1 MAKGASKAAGVP
13 LPTLGPGSSS
23 AAAWP
28 AVTLAENSTFHVK
41 HPSSRIAKPRH
52 ARPLQAPPESLD
64 EPPIPVPEGARAFQ
78 LRKDG
83 RAVSEFTSTGVER
96 TRFELSKFTIAWI
109 SERWGGGE
117 YHCQFRDSHGRS
129 KGMQRFRLAGEPKAP
144 PSLQVHRAERMPPPT
159 ALAPVDPLDMMLRI
173 KGVADSEATRM
184 MTMQGDLIRGV
195 NEHATKMFEL
205 ATARETSVATAGGE
219 RVARLEQA
227 VLTLAQQIQTLVTS
241 PRAVP
246 PEDDEDEEEENDDE
260 DEEEETRVRPGEG
273 GVPSYPDEW
282 DSFGKMA
289 YRMIVRSMPA
299 LEAQVQQWL
308 PALVADFVKKAQEKA
323 AAAAAAAAA
332 QNGAI
337 TVPPVVAP

>member
-1 MAKGASKAAGVP
+1 
-13 LPTLGPGSSS
+13 
-23 AAAWP
+23 
-28 AVTLAENSTFHVK
+28 
-41 HPSSRIAKPRH
+41 
-52 ARPLQAPPESLD
+52 
-64 EPPIPVPEGARAFQ
+64 
-78 LRKDG
+78 
-83 RAVSEFTSTGVER
+83 VSEFTATGVER
-96 TRFELSKFTIAWI
+96 SRFELSKFTIAWI

-144 PSLQVHRAERMPPPT
+144 PSPPVVRAERMPPPT

-184 MTMQGDLIRGV
+184 MTMQGELIRGV
-195 NEHATKMFEL
+195 NEHATRMFEL

-227 VLTLAQQIQTLVTS
+227 VLTLAQQIQTLVS
-241 PRAVP
+241 APRVVP
-246 PEDDEDEEEENDDE
+246 PEEEEEEDEEEE
-260 DEEEETRVRPGEG
+260 EETIRARPGEG
-273 GVPSYPDEW
+273 GVPGYPDEW

-289 YRMIVRSMPA
+289 YRMIVRNMPA

-337 TVPPVVAP
+337 TVSPVVAP

>member
-23 AAAWP
+23 AADAP
-28 AVTLAENSTFHVK
+28 SVT
-41 HPSSRIAKPRH
+41 SSRIAKPRH

-129 KGMQRFRLAGEPKAP
+129 KGMQRFRLAGEPKAS

-246 PEDDEDEEEENDDE
+246 PEDDEDEEEDDE

-337 TVPPVVAP
+337 TVPPVG

>member
-23 AAAWP
+23 AADAP
-28 AVTLAENSTFHVK
+28 SVT
-41 HPSSRIAKPRH
+41 SSRMAKPRH
-52 ARPLQAPPESLD
+52 ARPLHAPPESLD

-129 KGMQRFRLAGEPKAP
+129 KGMQRFRLAGEPKAS

-246 PEDDEDEEEENDDE
+246 PEDDEDEEEEKDDE

-337 TVPPVVAP
+337 PVPPVVAP